1 MIAATRHF
9 LKRLRDAEDGVA
21 LVEFAYSLIVIVPLV
36 MSGVE
41 LAHYVTTKM
50 RVSQMALHVADNASR
65 IGIDSLLA
73 KPRITEAQINDL
85 MIGANLQGGNLDLVT
100 NGRVILSS
108 VERMPSPDDD
118 MYMIRWQ
125 RCYGDME
132 WNSSYGD
139 PGDDELDGVGP
150 AGERVQAPQDTGVM
164 FVEIAYTYSPLFVSQ
179 TLFPDLTIRDTA
191 AMVVRDDRDY
201 EGPLVNGE
209 RVGIYNTEGVTPGTC
224 PQAAT

>member
-9 LKRLRDAEDGVA
+9 LKRLRGDQDGVA
-21 LVEFAYSLIVIVPLV
+21 MVEFAYSLIVIVPLV
-36 MSGVE
+36 MGGIE
-41 LAHYVTTKM
+41 LANYVTTKM

-85 MIGANLQGGNLDLVT
+85 MIGADLQGGNLDLVT

-108 VERMPSPDDD
+108 VEPMPSPDDD
-118 MYMIRWQ
+118 KYMIRWQ
-125 RCYGDME
+125 RCYGNMT
-132 WNSSYGD
+132 WNSSFGVA
-139 PGDDELDGVGP
+139 GDDELDAVGP
-150 AGERVQAPQDTGVM
+150 AGEQVKAPQDTGVM
-164 FVEIAYTYSPLFVSQ
+164 FVEIAYTYSPLFVTQ

-201 EGPLVNGE
+201 EGPLEDGE
-209 RVGIYNTEGVTPGTC
+209 HVGVYNTEGVTPSTC
-224 PQAAT
+224 PQNQT